1 MVSNPE
7 NSYHR
12 GRSRREK
19 EASAE
24 CMALATC
31 DFLGDSVSLWW
42 ILHLTMLNLL
52 SYNRAQMITVSK
64 EDYLKAILE
73 AESEGETVISATLAH
88 WLSVSPPA
96 VTMALRRLKKD
107 SLVRVQGDGHVGLT
121 PAGRKIARKLTLR
134 HHLIERMLSEM
145 FGMEWYK
152 VHDEAER
159 LEHAVSRDFEA
170 KLLRKLGRGGA
181 CPHGNLSEL
190 ESPASRRRRGLLL
203 LAHAEPAKHYV
214 VSGIYERDRQL
225 LEFLEGRGVRPGARL
240 QVSGRNYDQTL
251 SLHTDAGAV
260 SLGRMAAE
268 RVWVIAEAGPGKP
281 ISSSRRERKVLVHN
295 SPK

>member
-1 MVSNPE
+1 
-7 NSYHR
+7 
-12 GRSRREK
+12 
-19 EASAE
+19 
-24 CMALATC
+24 
-31 DFLGDSVSLWW
+31 
-42 ILHLTMLNLL
+42 
-52 SYNRAQMITVSK
+52 MITVSK

-88 WLSVSPPA
+88 RLAVSPPA

-107 SLVRVQGDGHVGLT
+107 GLVRVRGDGNVGLT

-159 LEHAVSRDFEA
+159 LEHAVSPNFET
-170 KLLRKLGRGGA
+170 KLLAKLGRGGA

-203 LAHAEPAKHYV
+203 LADAEAGKNYA
-214 VSGIYERDRQL
+214 VSGIYERDRHL
-225 LEFLEGRGVRPGARL
+225 LEFLEQRGIRPGARL
-240 QVSGRNYDQTL
+240 HVSGRNYDQTL
-251 SLHTDAGAV
+251 TLATDAGTVA
-260 SLGRMAAE
+260 LGRSAAE
-268 RVWVIAEAGPGKP
+268 KVWVSGDPGKP
-281 ISSSRRERKVLVHN
+281 RRALP
-295 SPK
+295 S